1 MMFHVRNGWQR
12 EPLSGRKKDR
22 LMGVSRQLTTLT
34 RIGFATRGLLYIVIG
49 VLVIRTGRAED
60 TSGALEYLGRGGGQ
74 LLLGVMAAGL
84 LAYGVWRLA
93 DTMFNIERH
102 AFDRKGAVE
111 RLGAAA
117 SGLAHLL
124 LAWQA
129 VKLLQGVASTGD
141 SARHGTQI
149 AQDMPGGGTVVGLA
163 GLVLLG
169 VGVFQLVK
177 AVKGSFLR
185 HLDPSAARHPVVQ
198 WSGRAGY
205 AARGFVFM
213 ITAYF
218 LLRAGFADEEGAAG
232 GTSQALSWLA
242 NPWDLVVATGLL
254 GFGLF
259 SLVEAR
265 FRRLADVP
273 VDNVVRKAVSPG

>member
-1 MMFHVRNGWQR
+1 MDA
-12 EPLSGRKKDR
+12 SA
-22 LMGVSRQLTTLT
+22 QLTTLT
-34 RIGFATRGLLYIVIG
+34 RIGFATRGLLYIVIAM
-49 VLVIRTGRAED
+49 LVIRTGRAED

-74 LLLGVMAAGL
+74 LLLGIMAAGL
-84 LAYGVWRLA
+84 LAYGLWRLA
-93 DTMFNIERH
+93 DTIYNIERH
-102 AFDRKGAVE
+102 ASDSKGAIE
-111 RLGAAA
+111 RAGAAA
-117 SGLAHLL
+117 SGLIHLL

-129 VKLLQGVASTGD
+129 VRLLQGVASTGD
-141 SARHGTQI
+141 STRQGTQT
-149 AQDMPGGGTVVGLA
+149 ALDMPGGGTLVMLA

-169 VGVFQLVK
+169 VGVLQLLK

-185 HLDPSAARHPVVQ
+185 HLDARAARHPVVQ

-213 ITAYF
+213 ITSYF
-218 LLRAGFADEEGAAG
+218 LLRAGFADEAGAAG

-242 NPWDLVVATGLL
+242 NPWDALVAIGLL

-265 FRRLADVP
+265 FRRLHDVP
-273 VDNVVRKAVSPG
+273 VDEVVRKAVNLG

>member
-1 MMFHVRNGWQR
+1 M
-12 EPLSGRKKDR
+12 D
-22 LMGVSRQLTTLT
+22 VSRQLTTLT

-49 VLVIRTGRAED
+49 VLVIRTGRTED

-93 DTMFNIERH
+93 DTIFNIERH
-102 AFDRKGAVE
+102 ASDRKGAVE
-111 RLGAAA
+111 RVGAAA
-117 SGLAHLL
+117 SGLVHLL

-129 VKLLQGVASTGD
+129 VKLLRGVASTGD

-149 AQDMPGGGTVVGLA
+149 AQNMPGGGTVVGLA

-185 HLDPSAARHPVVQ
+185 HLDPRAARHPVVQ